1 MKTKSNKKNSVRDP
15 DKSFTRQSSS
25 LGPIV
30 NESEANHL
38 KRVASELSRGDLVI
52 FEDLVNALDHTT
64 KNVRIN
70 AAVRLAQ
77 SGDRRAIGVLRD
89 LLESET
95 SLNWET
101 AVAGL
106 RRSNNRSAWL
116 CLENAAQKN
125 ITLLSNSDHQILEV
139 SSFRLLVMGRTKTMD
154 RLFRAI
160 DGHSKSISR
169 IAALNFSNVAIK
181 SLPKEL
187 YEILAMRLGLL
198 NDSNMTLDEISNSVG
213 KNKNQIRDME
223 SKAWELIQKP
233 RSFKEIIEQYRLN
246 T

>member
-1 MKTKSNKKNSVRDP
+1 
-15 DKSFTRQSSS
+15 
-25 LGPIV
+25 
-30 NESEANHL
+30 
-38 KRVASELSRGDLVI
+38 
-52 FEDLVNALDHTT
+52 
-64 KNVRIN
+64 
-70 AAVRLAQ
+70 
-77 SGDRRAIGVLRD
+77 
-89 LLESET
+89 
-95 SLNWET
+95 
-101 AVAGL
+101 
-106 RRSNNRSAWL
+106 
-116 CLENAAQKN
+116 
-125 ITLLSNSDHQILEV
+125 
-139 SSFRLLVMGRTKTMD
+139 
-154 RLFRAI
+154 AI